1 MTTAPMKTAPTKTAP
16 TKTLAATVRDSGQG
30 ERRWFCGGGRHTWLA
45 TAEETGGAFL
55 LFEFVGE
62 QGKVTPVHLHPS
74 SDETFYV
81 LDGEILLDLAGERR
95 PLSSGGVVVIPRGL
109 PHAFMV
115 TSPEA
120 RLLTLQTPGTD
131 EAFYRLASE
140 PAPDGSPPI
149 PVDFG
154 RVRAAAAQT
163 GAIEIL
169 GPPPF

>member
-1 MTTAPMKTAPTKTAP
+1 MKT
-16 TKTLAATVRDSGQG
+16 LSATVRDSGEG
-30 ERRWFCGGGRHTWLA
+30 EQRWFSGGGKHTWLA
-45 TAEETGGAFL
+45 TSEETGGAFL

-62 QGKVTPVHLHPS
+62 QGKVTPVHIHPA

-81 LDGEILLDLAGERR
+81 LDGDILLDLAGERR
-95 PLSSGGVVVIPRGL
+95 ELSTGGVVVIPRGV

-115 TSPEA
+115 ASHEA

-131 EAFYRLASE
+131 EAFFRMASE
-140 PAPDGSPPI
+140 PAPPGSQPI
-149 PVDFG
+149 PVDFD
-154 RVRAAAAQT
+154 RIADAARQT

>member
-1 MTTAPMKTAPTKTAP
+1 
-16 TKTLAATVRDSGQG
+16 
-30 ERRWFCGGGRHTWLA
+30 
-45 TAEETGGAFL
+45 
-55 LFEFVGE
+55 
-62 QGKVTPVHLHPS
+62 
-74 SDETFYV
+74 
-81 LDGEILLDLAGERR
+81 
-95 PLSSGGVVVIPRGL
+95 
-109 PHAFMV
+109 MV